1 MPPRRETQRTLHE
14 IPVAAVAAFAACNQ
28 ITDYRLQITGQRI
41 PSGAQTVIMDMTIR
55 LALAIAVTTAAL
67 GCGMSDQDLHD
78 RTGRAAVSV
87 KQAAEGA
94 SNQMKAA
101 YDSAA
106 MKGKEAMDTAGAK
119 LSDAALRG
127 KVLAGFKLV
136 AGLEAK
142 DIEVEAKEG
151 KIYLSGSVPTQL
163 DKMKAEGVAFGVT
176 GARSKYESTIV
187 VK

>member
-1 MPPRRETQRTLHE
+1 M
-14 IPVAAVAAFAACNQ
+14 N
-28 ITDYRLQITGQRI
+28 
-41 PSGAQTVIMDMTIR
+41 MTIR

-106 MKGKEAMDTAGAK
+106 MKGKQAMDTAGAQ
-119 LSDAALRG
+119 LSDAALRA

-136 AGLEAK
+136 ADLESEG
-142 DIEVEAKEG
+142 IEVRARDG
-151 KIYLSGSVPTQL
+151 RIFLSGIVPTQL

-176 GARSKYESTIV
+176 GDRSKYESTIA
-187 VK
+187 VKVSGTVRRPGKS

>member
-1 MPPRRETQRTLHE
+1 MTMKTL
-14 IPVAAVAAFAACNQ
+14 
-28 ITDYRLQITGQRI
+28 T
-41 PSGAQTVIMDMTIR
+41 
-55 LALAIAVTTAAL
+55 AIAIATACL
-67 GCGMSDQDLHD
+67 GCGMSDQELKD
-78 RTGRAAVSV
+78 RTGDAAVSV
-87 KQAAEGA
+87 KHAAEGA
-94 SNQMKAA
+94 SGKMKEA

-106 MKGKEAMDTAGAK
+106 AKGKEAMDEAGAK

-142 DIEVEAKEG
+142 DIEVEARDG
-151 KIYLSGSVPTQL
+151 KVYLSGSVPTQL

-176 GARSKYESTIV
+176 GDKTKYESSIE